1 MESIR
6 DVEDKYIRRLSEMKD
21 PLEQFDYL
29 MSLGM
34 KMGRLPSVETDEYRI
49 PGCRTA
55 IWVRRDGKRIEASS
69 DSVLVLGVLWI
80 LREMY
85 DGRTGDEVAANPMR
99 FLECISEYVV
109 YPEIRKNGIAKYYRM
124 ISSDR

>member
-6 DVEDKYIRRLSEMKD
+6 EVEDKYILRLSEMKD

-34 KMGRLPSVETDEYRI
+34 KMGRLVSVETDGYRI

-55 IWVRRDGKRIEASS
+55 IWVRLDGRRIEASS
-69 DSVLVLGVLWI
+69 DSVLVLGMLWI

-85 DGRTGDEVAANPMR
+85 DGRPLDEVVANPVR
-99 FLECISEYVV
+99 FPDHISEYVV